1 MAHEDHTVLT
11 GGITRRGWFGA
22 ALFSAVIILLVAVGA
37 TDSVGWLTLIIL
49 VATFGATGFFLWLF
63 PGSRFFVLTFANS
76 LAIYTSIYL
85 FLRQANFDAAAGW
98 AVGVGYLSPIY
109 VFMVGVWLQRE
120 SIRKLSHEE
129 EMRRRPVLG
138 HKFMWIIPMT
148 ALSILTFSIP
158 RIGFEAGSQSVIL
171 VVAMGVVS
179 GFVGLACRQISL
191 FLIDTGLIFDHFFIR
206 IGRLFRPAFAFLTL
220 YSFIVIVFAM
230 VFRIMDRLSPD
241 PIFLIDARPAPI
253 GFTESLYFSLIT
265 MSTVGYGDITPAD
278 EAVRIAAAIE
288 VVLGILLFLFGFA
301 EIMRYARE
309 PVRHLDESND

>member
-1 MAHEDHTVLT
+1 MVHEDHTVLT

-37 TDSVGWLTLIIL
+37 TDSFGWLTAIIL

-85 FLRQANFDAAAGW
+85 FLRQANFGSAADW
-98 AVGVGYLSPIY
+98 AVCIAYLFPIY
-109 VFMVGVWLQRE
+109 VFLTGVWLQRE
-120 SIRKLSHEE
+120 SIRKLSREE
-129 EMRRRPVLG
+129 QMLRRPVLG
-138 HKFMWIIPMT
+138 RKFVWIIPMT
-148 ALSILTFSIP
+148 ALSIMTFGIP
-158 RIGFEAGSQSVIL
+158 RIGFEAASQSALL
-171 VVAMGVVS
+171 VGAMAVASV
-179 GFVGLACRQISL
+179 FVGLGCRQISL
-191 FLIDTGLIFDHFFIR
+191 FLIDTGLLFDQFFIR
-206 IGRLFRPAFAFLTL
+206 IGRLYRPAFAFLTL

-230 VFRIMDRLSPD
+230 VFRIMDRLSPG
-241 PIFLIDARPAPI
+241 PIFMIDGKPVPI

-309 PVRHLDESND
+309 PDRQAGDSND